1 MLHYF
6 SPVLKNKYM
15 YLIPIFILSVLIIP
29 SLAFSKEKEV
39 IHIVRGDYDY
49 PPYEVKKENNTLTG
63 LHIDM
68 VNAVVDKLNME
79 VKFQSVPWKR
89 ALHMIQKGQ
98 ADAITYIGISE
109 QRKKFA
115 LFLEDNIL
123 TVADNAF
130 FLLSEKAALPYYT
143 GDLKQLKSYR
153 IGTIMGFYYG
163 DQFGAADYLM
173 IDNKA
178 KSNEALL
185 KRLVN
190 NHFDIGLADIHR
202 TKYLAKKEGLEGML
216 SYFSALFPSIPQYIA
231 FSRARK
237 NEQLAQKFAVAMRAF
252 KSSEEYILLLKKYDI
267 DPTTLGVAQ

>member
-1 MLHYF
+1 MSCYF
-6 SPVLKNKYM
+6 SLTNKRLYV
-15 YLIPIFILSVLIIP
+15 IPIFCILVLIMP
-29 SLAFSKEKEV
+29 SFAFSTEKEV

-49 PPYEVKKENNTLTG
+49 PPYEVKTANNTLTG

-68 VNAVVDKLNME
+68 VNAVVEKLNMT

-89 ALHMIQKGQ
+89 ALHMIRNGQ
-98 ADAITYIGISE
+98 ADAITYIGISKE
-109 QRKKFA
+109 REKFA

-123 TVADNAF
+123 TIADNAF
-130 FLLSEKAALPYYT
+130 FLLTKKGKVPHYT

-163 DQFGAADYLM
+163 EQFGAANYLM

-202 TKYLAKKEGLEGML
+202 TKYLAKEEGLGGML

-237 NEQLAQKFAVAMRAF
+237 NSPLAQKFATAMRAF
-252 KSSEEYILLLKKYDI
+252 KRSDEYIQLLKKYDI